1 MKKIYLILA
10 AGAITFASCAN
21 NSGGSDAN
29 SDKSKT
35 DSSAAV
41 TNPPDNNAAT
51 NPSLGD
57 TAYRNNDT
65 TRMKKDSTKSN
76 PR

>member
-1 MKKIYLILA
+1 MKKIYLMLA
-10 AGAITFASCAN
+10 ISAITFASCGN
-21 NSGGSDAN
+21 NSGSA
-29 SDKSKT
+29 DKAIT

-57 TAYRNNDT
+57 TIYHNNDT
-65 TRMKKDSTKSN
+65 TRMKKDSLKTN